1 MCILREFP
9 VCIQTKKLPHTSSSI
24 HVNYPVVTQMN
35 NHTVQQKIN
44 HTIIHTLNKMLVD
57 QYFYEDYLVELIAYY
72 EIKTNERG
80 VLSLNLIVYSDT
92 GGAHGLTVIRSLT
105 FDTKTGK
112 NYELSELFK
121 PNSGYEKAINTIIQ
135 QRIKDWDIQLLDPPA
150 TEIRSNQD
158 FYIAD
163 VTLVIYFQ
171 LYEISP
177 YASGFPYFPI
187 PILDLAP
194 YIQPGSP
201 LETMMSFT

>member
-1 MCILREFP
+1 MREFP
-9 VCIQTKKLPHTSSSI
+9 VCIQTKKLPHASSSI
-24 HVNYPVVTQMN
+24 SVYYPVVTQMN
-35 NHTVQQKIN
+35 NHAVQQKIN

-57 QYFYEDYLVELIAYY
+57 QYFYEDYLVEMIAYY

-80 VLSLNLIVYSDT
+80 ILSLNLIVYSFT

-105 FDTKTGK
+105 FNTKTGK
-112 NYELSELFK
+112 HYELSELFK

-177 YASGFPYFPI
+177 YAAGFPYFPL

-201 LETMMSFT
+201 LDTMMSFT